1 MTRAERH
8 ALLGDEIVAH
18 IHDLVRQAPEPDDEL
33 VDKLRRIMT
42 NPAGHVPAP
51 RPAADAA

>member
-8 ALLGDEIVAH
+8 ALLGPEIVAH
-18 IHDLVRQAPEPDDEL
+18 IHDLVREAPEPDDAL